1 VDEPK
6 PKIKAPAKTS
16 RSRDKEAQRLR
27 PNGFFSRRLCPAA
40 AGAWREC
47 FFVIF
52 VIACFLPT
60 VGLAQTAANQP
71 PPAAPRR
78 AAPDTV
84 KAAVSK
90 KETPPAKAAT
100 PDSTKA
106 REEVELEAIAIEAI
120 IEKPNVNIIPR
131 RLEPELEEVEF
142 VERSFDRELKE
153 VPRDL
158 LLLDDDLDRVARL
171 EGLKKLLEKKK
182 KKQDK

>member
-1 VDEPK
+1 MEMKMRMIVFVLACCWPMVALTQSASDQPK
-6 PKIKAPAKTS
+6 P
-16 RSRDKEAQRLR
+16 
-27 PNGFFSRRLCPAA
+27 
-40 AGAWREC
+40 
-47 FFVIF
+47 
-52 VIACFLPT
+52 
-60 VGLAQTAANQP
+60 
-71 PPAAPRR
+71 
-78 AAPDTV
+78 
-84 KAAVSK
+84 
-90 KETPPAKAAT
+90 AT
-100 PDSTKA
+100 PDTAKA
-106 REEVELEAIAIEAI
+106 KVAQPDQAARAARPDSSKTAQEMELEAIAIEAI

>member
-1 VDEPK
+1 MTRRMIVFVLAGCWPMVALTQSAVD
-6 PKIKAPAKTS
+6 
-16 RSRDKEAQRLR
+16 Q
-27 PNGFFSRRLCPAA
+27 
-40 AGAWREC
+40 
-47 FFVIF
+47 
-52 VIACFLPT
+52 PT
-60 VGLAQTAANQP
+60 P
-71 PPAAPRR
+71 

-84 KAAVSK
+84 KAKVIQPDQAAH
-90 KETPPAKAAT
+90 PAR
-100 PDSTKA
+100 PDSSKTVQ
-106 REEVELEAIAIEAI
+106 EMELEAIAIEAI